1 MDRKCKSCNRKTHLI
16 LKCRCEHMFCVNHIQ
31 AEYHDC
37 VFDYVGESRQKLA
50 AENPKIKTRKLNTI

>member
-1 MDRKCKSCNRKTHLI
+1 
-16 LKCRCEHMFCVNHIQ
+16 MFCVNHIQ